1 MYNICTSKRSNHM
14 MLIPADSVAS
24 LSDSYREAAEVMT
37 APRSGTRRH
46 QNGTAR
52 VPDSMGIHQPGL
64 CGSLGKAEDHQTGQP
79 RVPLNYTQS
88 HSTDWKN
95 GTRPSKMGLSHQKW
109 DWASPSPILF
119 VTPHVGMLGLLAIS
133 LAAVVRA
140 LLRRG
145 MILSFRFWNGLIT

>member
-24 LSDSYREAAEVMT
+24 LSDSHREAAEVMT

-52 VPDSMGIHQPGL
+52 VPDSMGIHLLGL

-79 RVPLNYTQS
+79 RVPLNCTQS
-88 HSTDWKN
+88 HSTNWKN
-95 GTRPSKMGLSHQKW
+95 GIRPSKMGLSHQKW
-109 DWASPSPILF
+109 DWASPSPIIL
-119 VTPHVGMLGLLAIS
+119 VYTL
-133 LAAVVRA
+133 VVVLQRRA
-140 LLRRG
+140 G
-145 MILSFRFWNGLIT
+145 TVST